1 MKLTKLC
8 FEIRGLRNGK
18 KAALIVFVHLFLCSI
33 TAIGQTSPKDTLRI
47 LFVGNS
53 YTYVG
58 NMPHIVSL
66 LASGKDIPV
75 VTRKSVE
82 GGVSLKEHWLGNRGL
97 MTKNRIAEGHFDIVV
112 LQDQSQAPIVFPD
125 TTLKY
130 ARLFCDYI
138 REFGASPAFYE
149 TWARERIPQ
158 QQETLHAIYLR
169 AAQENSAKL
178 VPVGKAWE
186 LARKLRP
193 EIELFGPDG
202 SHPANLGVYLTA
214 CMFFAF
220 LTDENPENLI
230 SDIYTTDK
238 EGEMLY
244 LLWIDKED
252 AVFLQK
258 VAEELLVDE

>member
-1 MKLTKLC
+1 MKFC
-8 FEIRGLRNGK
+8 FEIQRIPNGK
-18 KAALIVFVHLFLCSI
+18 KAALIVFVYLFICSI
-33 TAIGQTSPKDTLRI
+33 TAIGQTSPKDTLRV

-58 NMPHIVSL
+58 NMPQIVSI
-66 LASGKDIPV
+66 LASSRNIPLAA
-75 VTRKSVE
+75 RKSVE
-82 GGVSLKEHWLGNRGL
+82 GGMSLKDHWLGHRGL
-97 MTKNRIAEGHFDIVV
+97 MTKTSIAEGHFDFVV
-112 LQDQSQAPIVFPD
+112 LQDQSQAPIEFPD

-130 ARLFCDYI
+130 AQLFCDYI
-138 REFGASPAFYE
+138 REFGASPVFYE

-202 SHPANLGVYLTA
+202 SHPANLGVYLTS
-214 CMFFAF
+214 CMFFTF

-244 LLWIDKED
+244 LLWVDKED

-258 VAEELLVDE
+258 VAVDLLDNE